1 MGSGV
6 YLTWVVSA
14 MALGVLLM
22 PFLKP
27 PWQKINMVG
36 FIDFIRRYWAHIALV
51 FSIYVWKDILDKL
64 DRLIMANTGIEATP
78 WIYAI
83 EGDMVLWVQQL
94 FQSDLLTTVLT
105 HFYVLGYMLVC
116 YISVLYFAYFDD
128 RWMSDRSSLAIFY
141 VYALAVPFYLF
152 FNVRVTGD
160 HIPEMATLAYDLTP
174 EINDWFTRI
183 DPFTNGM
190 PSLHIGIPFAVWLSL
205 VKWDK
210 DRRWARYRLF
220 IAGYIWITG
229 FTIIYLGIHW
239 FLDIIGG
246 IVVAYIAVSLS
257 EKSQIIWKV
266 LDERTF
272 NSRLV
277 ILFTSRER
285 TYKWIKQGMKNV
297 KNSLSSP
304 TSKETGIAIFVVLIL
319 TSTIIVWD
327 VTHQEL
333 PAGGVDSP
341 LQTTA
346 ADGWLVSLDNR
357 TEGVT
362 LVVTELANPTI
373 EIIPPQPLLD
383 KNSTFDTA
391 WDYVA
396 MANESNVWI
405 IDLTNL
411 NAEPWILPADNA
423 TSIRLAEWPGYGVV
437 VLLIENNIL
446 RGMTLDGDE
455 VPLPQAPSN
464 SELLILSVHE
474 NKLALSYS
482 DNPAI
487 IRLGQIGRTSLFDQ
501 PLNYQAAE
509 EENDVLLSWGQT
521 VDEENAYIVD
531 IDMDHE
537 WLVATVNV
545 TAVDRLVLVDLQRGE
560 SHLLTDAKYPVHD
573 PTVGFG
579 LVVWAS
585 QDNLIPSSPSPSY
598 LDHEICFYDLLSS
611 AKKVQCLTDDDDEQR
626 NPSVLDDHITW
637 VTTDEDGQST
647 TTIHSRQ
654 VILDTYS
661 SKSLQIATLLT
672 IALLIIYS
680 RQKMQQGATSIML
693 EEE

>member
-1 MGSGV
+1 MSSGM

-14 MALGVLLM
+14 LALGVFLL
-22 PFLKP
+22 PFFKP
-27 PWQKINMVG
+27 PWQKVNTSG
-36 FIDFIRRYWAHIALV
+36 FIDFFRRYWAHIALV
-51 FSIYVWKDILDKL
+51 FSIFIWKDILDKL

-83 EGDMVLWVQQL
+83 EGDMVLWVQQT
-94 FQSDLLTTVLT
+94 FMSDVLTTILT

-205 VKWDK
+205 VKWDQ
-210 DRRWARYRLF
+210 DRRWNRYRLF
-220 IAGYIWITG
+220 VAAYIWLTA

-246 IVVAYIAVSLS
+246 MLVAYAAVNLS
-257 EKSQIIWKV
+257 EKSQVVWKV

-277 ILFTSRER
+277 VLFTSRER
-285 TYKWIKQGMKNV
+285 TMRWFNKGTKAVQ
-297 KNSLSSP
+297 SRLSSP
-304 TSKETGIAIFVVLIL
+304 TSKETGIAIFIVLIL

-333 PAGGVDSP
+333 PVGGVDSP
-341 LQTTA
+341 LQATA

-362 LVVTELANPTI
+362 LVVTELANPSF
-373 EIIPPQPLLD
+373 EITPPQPTLD
-383 KNSTFDTA
+383 ENSTFDTA

-396 MANESNVWI
+396 MANMTDAWI
-405 IDLTNL
+405 VDLADTD
-411 NAEPWILPADNA
+411 AEPWKLATENA
-423 TSIRLAEWPGYGVV
+423 SKIRLAEWPGYGVV
-437 VLLIENNIL
+437 LLLIENNTL
-446 RGMTLDGDE
+446 RGVTLDGDE
-455 VPLPQAPSN
+455 VPLPDAPPNASIN
-464 SELLILSVHE
+464 ILSVHE
-474 NKLALSYS
+474 NKLALTFS
-482 DNPAI
+482 DEPTI
-487 IRLGQIGRTSLFDQ
+487 VRLGQIGRTALFDQ
-501 PLNYQAAE
+501 PLNYQAPI
-509 EENDVLLSWGQT
+509 EENEVLLSWGQV
-521 VDEENAYIVD
+521 VDEENATIVSID
-531 IDMDHE
+531 IDHE

-545 TAVDRLVLVDLQRGE
+545 TAVDRLVIVDLQRGE
-560 SHLLTDAKYPVHD
+560 SHLLTDPKYPVHD

-579 LVVWAS
+579 LVVWSS
-585 QDNLIPSSPSPSY
+585 QTDLNPSNPSPQY
-598 LDHEICFYDLLSS
+598 LDHEICFYDLMSS
-611 AKKVQCLTDDDDEQR
+611 AKIEQCLTDDKKEQR
-626 NPSVLDDHITW
+626 HPSVLENHITW
-637 VTTDEDGQST
+637 VTTDKDGKST
-647 TTIHSRQ
+647 TTIHSRE
-654 VILDTYS
+654 VVLDTYS
-661 SKSLQIATLLT
+661 SIALQTATLLT
-672 IALLIIYS
+672 ILLLIIYS
-680 RQKMQQGATSIML
+680 RQKMKETPQVPT